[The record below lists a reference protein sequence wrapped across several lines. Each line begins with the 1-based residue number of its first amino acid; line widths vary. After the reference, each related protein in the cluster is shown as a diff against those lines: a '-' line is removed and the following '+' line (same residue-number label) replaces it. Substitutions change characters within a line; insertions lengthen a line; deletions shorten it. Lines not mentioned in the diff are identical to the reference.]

1 MADSIFDPVSNV
13 TLMLCNLAAR
23 KGNTPQ
29 YPVGKARIENIGNI
43 YFSIMMAVSLI
54 QIAFSCQELT
64 QGWRVDPMGTII
76 LSLLILLLWLQTS
89 IAECQLLIG
98 VIADSDILNV
108 VTYFSMT
115 HHPAI
120 CAVDT
125 ARAYHAGP
133 RLIVEVDVVMDSHEP
148 WRKSHDISEDSQN
161 NLESLPNVDRA
172 FFHTEY
178 KTSHWPEHAKNIL

>member
-1 MADSIFDPVSNV
+1 
-13 TLMLCNLAAR
+13 
-23 KGNTPQ
+23 
-29 YPVGKARIENIGNI
+29 
-43 YFSIMMAVSLI
+43 
-54 QIAFSCQELT
+54 
-64 QGWRVDPMGTII
+64 MGTII

-178 KTSHWPEHAKNIL
+178 KTSHRPEHAKNIL